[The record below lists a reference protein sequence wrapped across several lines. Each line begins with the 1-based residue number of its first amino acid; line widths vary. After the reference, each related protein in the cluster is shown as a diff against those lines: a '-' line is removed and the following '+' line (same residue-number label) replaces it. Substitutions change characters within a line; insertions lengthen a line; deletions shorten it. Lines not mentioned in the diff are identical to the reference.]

1 MPHPLRTVCII
12 AAGLFAVSGAHAQ
25 QMDGWPDWLVE
36 AMEAESR
43 KLKNAR
49 MDIEA
54 GPYSFELPK
63 KTTGPNAFDG
73 GWYFESDIG
82 SNTPVECYVMTNDI
96 DLASFTTTMA
106 QLNIDA
112 TVEANPGD
120 LATLNLFTLD
130 AGNLGGI
137 PYFAV
142 EWIYTVG
149 EAPSAMVGFSKVL
162 TATNGAIT
170 QACSHNTIG
179 YRESF
184 KQVFETFVQSLQQ
197 PAPETEPYYEELGLQ
212 TLDNQPVGFTFS
224 SYTLDA
230 DGDTRIETV
239 TASLFPVGP
248 DALASSDSTDVTWS
262 TPDGLTINSLSA
274 SAENGE
280 LTTNLQLVRNDIGD
294 WVVAGTFQGK
304 ELEEII
310 DGNIEPL
317 TGVGEMQLARDL
329 MAGDDTSIA
338 YPVWTTDAD
347 PTRFLEASI
356 TRDDEET
363 AGQVILTLGPLTMN
377 GRLDEIGSLEYG
389 AMQMGASQLIFER
402 VWNRGTPK

>member
-1 MPHPLRTVCII
+1 MHHRIRAVCLI
-12 AAGLFAVSGAHAQ
+12 AAGVFAVSSSHAQ

-36 AMEAESR
+36 AMEAESG
-43 KLKNAR
+43 KIKNAR
-49 MDIEA
+49 MEVEA

-63 KTTGPNAFDG
+63 KTTGPNAFEG

-82 SNTPVECYVMTNDI
+82 SNTAVECYIMTDNI
-96 DLASFTTTMA
+96 DLASFTNTMS

-120 LATLNLFTLD
+120 LASLNLFTLD
-130 AGNLGGI
+130 VGNLGGT

-142 EWIYTVG
+142 EWLYTVG
-149 EAPSAMVGFSKVL
+149 EAPAAMVGFTKVL
-162 TATNGAIT
+162 TASNGEIT

-184 KQVFETFVQSLQQ
+184 QQVFETFVQSMQQ
-197 PAPETEPYYEELGLQ
+197 PAAEDEPYYEELGLQ
-212 TLDNQPVGFTFS
+212 KLDDQPVGFTHS
-224 SYTLDA
+224 SFTLDA

-262 TPDGLTINSLSA
+262 TPDGYTINSISA
-274 SAENGE
+274 SGENGE
-280 LTTNLQLVRNDIGD
+280 LTTNLQLVRNDVGD

-304 ELEEII
+304 ELEEVI

-329 MAGDDTSIA
+329 MAGDDTSVA
-338 YPVWTTDAD
+338 YPVWTTEVD
-347 PTRFLEASI
+347 PTRFLEAGI
-356 TRDDEET
+356 ERDDAET
-363 AGQVILTLGPLTMN
+363 DGQVVLTLGPLTMN
-377 GRLDEIGSLEYG
+377 GRLDATGSLEYG

-402 VWNRGTPK
+402 VWLRGAPK